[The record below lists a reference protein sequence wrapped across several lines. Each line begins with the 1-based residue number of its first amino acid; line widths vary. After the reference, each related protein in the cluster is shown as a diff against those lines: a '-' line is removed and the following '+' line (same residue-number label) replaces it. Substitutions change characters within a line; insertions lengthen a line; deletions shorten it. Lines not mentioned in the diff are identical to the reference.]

1 MDVFGKLIAKLV
13 KNVKVIKISTYFF
26 FLNNISK
33 YGITTL
39 DVLFTSVEQILKM
52 EHRTNN
58 KFCK

>member
-1 MDVFGKLIAKLV
+1 MDIFGKLIVKLM
-13 KNVKVIKISTYFF
+13 KNVKVRKLSTYFF

-39 DVLFTSVEQILKM
+39 DVLFTIVEQILKM

-58 KFCK
+58 KLCK